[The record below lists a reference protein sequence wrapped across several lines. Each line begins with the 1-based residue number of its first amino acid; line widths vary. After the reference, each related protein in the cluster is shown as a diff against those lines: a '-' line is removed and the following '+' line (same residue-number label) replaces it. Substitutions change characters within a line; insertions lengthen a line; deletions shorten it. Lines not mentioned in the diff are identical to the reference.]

1 MVPYGK
7 YTGSTVIVRP
17 KSMTVEQLQAGYK
30 KAFTPLRDFRRSA
43 QSTSSKIDRLTPS
56 SNWKVFARTANTFA
70 SPLSANS
77 LR

>member
-7 YTGSTVIVRP
+7 YTGSKVIVKP
-17 KSMTVEQLQAGYK
+17 KSMTIEQLQAAYK
-30 KAFTPLRDFRRSA
+30 KALTPLRDFQRPA

-56 SNWKVFARTANTFA
+56 SNWKVFARTANTFT